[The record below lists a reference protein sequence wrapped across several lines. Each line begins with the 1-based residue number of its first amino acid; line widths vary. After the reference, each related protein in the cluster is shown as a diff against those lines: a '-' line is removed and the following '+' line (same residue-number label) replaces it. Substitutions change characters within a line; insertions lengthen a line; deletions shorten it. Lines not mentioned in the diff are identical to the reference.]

1 MIDTKKVKAR
11 MVLLGLTQ
19 QDVADL
25 LEINVATF
33 NAKLN
38 GARRLYL
45 DEYLKLCEILKLR
58 TAEERRELLGV
69 ALI

>member
-1 MIDTKKVKAR
+1 MIDTRKVKAR

-19 QDVADL
+19 PDVANAL
-25 LEINVATF
+25 GINVATF

-38 GARRLYL
+38 GTRRIYL
-45 DEYLKLCEILKLR
+45 DEYIKLCEILQLN
-58 TAEERRELLGV
+58 TAEERKELLGV